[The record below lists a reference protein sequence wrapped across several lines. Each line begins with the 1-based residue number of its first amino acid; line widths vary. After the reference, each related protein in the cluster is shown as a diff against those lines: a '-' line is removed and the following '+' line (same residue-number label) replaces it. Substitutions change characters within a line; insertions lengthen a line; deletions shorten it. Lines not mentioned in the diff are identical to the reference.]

1 MPTRRQFLASIPCV
15 AAAHAGSSSARAAD
29 AKTGFKYSLN
39 TSTIRAD
46 KLDLVAKID
55 IAAQAGYDGIEPWIR
70 EIDEHVKAGGS
81 TKDLAKR
88 IADKGLK
95 VPSAIGFA
103 TWIVDDDAERKK
115 GLEEAKR
122 SMELIQQIGGTAI
135 AAPPVGAT
143 KEPGLDLAKAAER
156 YRKLLEVGDQIGVV
170 AELEVWGFSKNL
182 SKLGEVAY
190 VAIESGH
197 PKACLLLDVY
207 HLFKGGNE
215 FSGLRQLNGGAM
227 RAFHMNDYPAE
238 PPRATITDAQRVH
251 AGDGVAPLKQILRDL
266 KQTGFQGYLSLELFN
281 KDYWK
286 QDPLAVAKTGLEK
299 MKAAAAGV

>member
-1 MPTRRQFLASIPCV
+1 MPTRRQFLAALPAL
-15 AAAHAGSSSARAAD
+15 AAAPAALPAAD
-29 AKTGFKYSLN
+29 APKTGFRYCLN

-55 IAAQAGYDGIEPWIR
+55 IAAKAGYDGIEPWIR
-70 EIDEHVKAGGS
+70 EIDDHVKSGGT
-81 TKDLAKR
+81 TKDLARR
-88 IADKGLK
+88 IADKGLA

-103 TWIVDDDAERKK
+103 AWIVDDEAQRNK

-122 SMELIQQIGGTAI
+122 SMELVRQIGGTAL

-143 KEPGLDLAKAAER
+143 KEPGLDLQKAAER
-156 YRKLLEVGDQIGVV
+156 YRKLLEIGDQAGVT
-170 AELEVWGFSKNL
+170 AELEVWGFSRNL
-182 SKLGEVAY
+182 SRLGEVAY
-190 VAIESGH
+190 VAIECGH

-207 HLFKGGNE
+207 HLYKGGND
-215 FSGLRQLNGGAM
+215 FNGLKQLNGGAM

-238 PPRATITDAQRVH
+238 PPRAAINDAQRVH

-281 KDYWK
+281 RDYWK
-286 QDPLAVAKTGLEK
+286 QEPLAVAKTGLEK